1 MRTQQRRN
9 SKGAVLLATGGLLL
23 AFEGTCVPENYFAGL
38 GLSAGTGLVEAFTM
52 AVTDRFFP
60 QAGDVFGGESPSG
73 DASEDESPP
82 ESPNPDDEPT
92 PFP

>member
-9 SKGAVLLATGGLLL
+9 MKGAALLATGGLLL

-52 AVTDRFFP
+52 AVTDRLFP
-60 QAGDVFGGESPSG
+60 QAGDVFAGESPSD
-73 DASEDESPP
+73 DASEDDAPSET
-82 ESPNPDDEPT
+82 PNPDDEPT